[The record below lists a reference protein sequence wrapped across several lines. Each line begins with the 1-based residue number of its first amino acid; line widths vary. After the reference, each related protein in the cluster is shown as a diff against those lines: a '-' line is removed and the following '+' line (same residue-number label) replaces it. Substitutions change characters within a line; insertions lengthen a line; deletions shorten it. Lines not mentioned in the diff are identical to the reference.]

1 MVEKQD
7 VSLIAVG
14 TIVCNAHISDRHI
27 RQRRKI
33 RMETGDRDI
42 GAVDSHDMGIRSESA
57 GISM

>member
-1 MVEKQD
+1 LVEKQD

-33 RMETGDRDI
+33 RMETGDGNI
-42 GAVDSHDMGIRSESA
+42 GAVNSYNMGVQSKRAGIR
-57 GISM
+57 M